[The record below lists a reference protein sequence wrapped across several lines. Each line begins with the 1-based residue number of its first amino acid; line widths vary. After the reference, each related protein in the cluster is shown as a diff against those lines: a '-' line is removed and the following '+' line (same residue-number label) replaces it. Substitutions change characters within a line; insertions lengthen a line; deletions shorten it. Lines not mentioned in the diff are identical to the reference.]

1 MRRHIDLLVFAAEG
15 NIYGAYAS
23 QVEEL
28 LSESVYSVAQPDD
41 APRVF
46 PYKQGHV
53 RVCRLAE
60 YLCQKPAYC
69 HDAAS
74 VSPSLIAHPGR
85 ILVTTNRRRGE
96 YIGLLIQELLELAS
110 LPVEQIF
117 PLPQLMAAKALTR
130 LIWGVALLHD
140 APVILLDLEHL

>member
-28 LSESVYSVAQPDD
+28 LSEWAYPAAQSDD

-60 YLCQKPAYC
+60 YLRQTPAHC
-69 HDAAS
+69 HDTAS
-74 VSPSLIAHPGR
+74 FSPSLIAQPGR
-85 ILVTTNRRRGE
+85 ILVTTTRRHGE
-96 YIGLLIQELLELAS
+96 YIGLLIQELQQLTS

-117 PLPQLMAAKALTR
+117 SLPKLMAAKAPTR
-130 LIWGVALLHD
+130 LIWGIALLHD
-140 APVILLDLEHL
+140 APVILLDLEQL